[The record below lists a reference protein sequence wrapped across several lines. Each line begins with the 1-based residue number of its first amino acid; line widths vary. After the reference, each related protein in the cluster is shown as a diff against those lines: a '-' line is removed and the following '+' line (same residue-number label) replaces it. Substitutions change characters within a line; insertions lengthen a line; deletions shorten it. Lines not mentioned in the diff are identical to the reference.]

1 MHSSIA
7 RQLHV
12 IHRQISA
19 QSKMELAKAIT
30 FMGIYPFPNRMETK
44 AKFIC
49 LSICLSFRKFP
60 LHFLFTHFPFISH
73 WTFKGILVFFYWPE
87 LILSPCSQVGK
98 KVMFII
104 LFYKNSQRAFEKK
117 KKTFAE
123 IHTTP
128 PLNGRLKWSTSSSS
142 FCTLKYIYFR
152 TFQKGC
158 GTLSMGMVPIS
169 K

>member
-1 MHSSIA
+1 MDENFTSHVLDYYMFIHLFVFQEIHPSFLFHS
-7 RQLHV
+7 
-12 IHRQISA
+12 
-19 QSKMELAKAIT
+19 
-30 FMGIYPFPNRMETK
+30 
-44 AKFIC
+44 
-49 LSICLSFRKFP
+49 FP
-60 LHFLFTHFPFISH
+60 LYFPLDVQGDI
-73 WTFKGILVFFYWPE
+73 FFYWPE